1 VSIQK
6 IIYENAKYNILKIQE
21 SLDYTMPTLINT
33 AYIKDSVVMPKCKY
47 HVVLSDLDIPS
58 VINACKTT
66 GYIALIREEYRHNS
80 LKKGCVAHILDFI
93 VDDDN
98 EEVKLYVKGIT
109 RFLSYQEATMTQSP
123 YEMIKPD
130 FCAFKNDNTGNS
142 VSVDVAQLDPI
153 FIHFF
158 LLFIG
163 ELNIDTHIDM
173 NALSLDTFINSL
185 ITMIPICDMEKM
197 YLSEI
202 PSLKKRQEALALILN
217 CQFNGLT
224 TSPKYH

>member
-6 IIYENAKYNILKIQE
+6 IVYENAKFNILKIQE
-21 SLDYTMPTLINT
+21 SLDYTMPALINA
-33 AYIKDSVVMPKCKY
+33 AYIKDSIVMPKCKSFI
-47 HVVLSDLDIPS
+47 VLSELDIPA
-58 VINACKTT
+58 VMNACKTT

-98 EEVKLYVKGIT
+98 QEVKIYVNGIS
-109 RFLSYQEATMTQSP
+109 RFLSYQEVNILQSP

-130 FCAFKNDNTGNS
+130 FSAFNNDNTCDS
-142 VSVDVAQLDPI
+142 VSVNIAELDPV
-153 FIHFF
+153 FIRFF
-158 LLFIG
+158 LLFVC
-163 ELNIDTHIDM
+163 ELNIEEQIDFHS
-173 NALSLDTFINSL
+173 LSLDKFINSL
-185 ITMIPICDMEKM
+185 ITIMPICDMEKF

-202 PSLKKRQEALALILN
+202 PSVKKRQEALSLILK

-224 TSPKYH
+224 PSPKYH